1 MYQIFHPT
9 SKKPFMLSEFTELF
23 IHGITPERKTAT
35 KFLGVLIN
43 ENDILKTQINLILP
57 RLLKALVYFVGHS

>member
-1 MYQIFHPT
+1 
-9 SKKPFMLSEFTELF
+9 MLSEFTELF
-23 IHGITPERKTAT
+23 IDGITPERKTAT
-35 KFLGVLIN
+35 KFLGVFIN